1 MIYNLTHEFTMLEQT
16 EGLMQNMTLHTPI
29 ELVTCQEKP
38 LKDSGIALMP
48 LEKMKFATCENERIY
63 ARCTKLD
70 GTIATLSVVNIQ
82 SAVKCNAHKEASGKK
97 LGFVPRMKK
106 FDVAGTYDWAVPE
119 TGWYKVT
126 VIGSGGG
133 GGNCSI
139 STAVSAENLIYVAVS
154 SGSGGGGGTA
164 IKNVYLEK
172 GEIIPIVVGAGGKQP
187 DIETSSLNHLYNGGA
202 NNGQS
207 SSFGAYCS
215 ATGGFG
221 GETRLNQ
228 TYAWQCWCRDGGKGM
243 NGDLNINGESGHH
256 CGMGVIKSDIKGVTA
271 YAPCGG
277 SSFLGKAK
285 MSWSGVE
292 TRDGDSG
299 VYGSGGGGAR
309 VNREATLR
317 HGGKGGDGVVLI
329 EWTEVQGE

>member
-1 MIYNLTHEFTMLEQT
+1 MAATAEMALCLLNGWKCNANVLRNPKQKGENEMIYNLTHEFTMLEQT

-29 ELVTCQEKP
+29 ELVTCQENP

-82 SAVKCNAHKEASGKK
+82 SAVKCNAHKETSRKK
-97 LGFVPRMKK
+97 LVFVPRMKK

-139 STAVSAENLIYVAVS
+139 STTVSAENLIYVAVS
-154 SGSGGGGGTA
+154 SGSGGGG
-164 IKNVYLEK
+164 
-172 GEIIPIVVGAGGKQP
+172 
-187 DIETSSLNHLYNGGA
+187 
-202 NNGQS
+202 
-207 SSFGAYCS
+207 
-215 ATGGFG
+215 
-221 GETRLNQ
+221 
-228 TYAWQCWCRDGGKGM
+228 
-243 NGDLNINGESGHH
+243 
-256 CGMGVIKSDIKGVTA
+256 
-271 YAPCGG
+271 
-277 SSFLGKAK
+277 
-285 MSWSGVE
+285 
-292 TRDGDSG
+292 
-299 VYGSGGGGAR
+299 AR

-317 HGGKGGDGVVLI
+317 RGGKGGDGAVLI
-329 EWTEVQGE
+329 EWTEVQGG